1 MVKECYDSI
10 QKAVEL
16 NFVGQ
21 EIYDRKLSLMKDLL
35 KSDEF
40 APAPAPI
47 FKLNDRKISW

>member
-1 MVKECYDSI
+1 MVRECYDSI

-40 APAPAPI
+40 GEKENYVQ
-47 FKLNDRKISW
+47 FLN